1 MIEYNRIDVAEGI
14 DLTKNKLVSREC
26 WLCGYYYFLDKNFNY
41 EKHLCNGCHDM
52 SMKANSMHN
61 LAIAYNN
68 GSAYRIN
75 FVFMSKNDALNLIRN
90 TLIIDKREYY
100 EFYTT

>member
-1 MIEYNRIDVAEGI
+1 MIEYDRIDVAESI
-14 DLTKNKLVSREC
+14 DLTENKLVSREC

-41 EKHLCNGCHDM
+41 EKHLCNGWDDM
-52 SMKANSMHN
+52 SMKANSIHN

-75 FVFMSKNDALNLIRN
+75 FVFINKNDALNLMKN
-90 TLIIDKREYY
+90 DLTIDKRGVL
-100 EFYTT
+100 